1 MRHPLVEPAFF
12 ACLMIGG
19 ARRKEVEDE
28 DEDEATED
36 GSNSQYK
43 RSQDGSRGWNG
54 TFNSS
59 RERLG
64 FIVSWR

>member
-1 MRHPLVEPAFF
+1 
-12 ACLMIGG
+12 MIGG
-19 ARRKEVEDE
+19 ARCKEVE

-36 GSNSQYK
+36 GLNSQYK

-59 RERLG
+59 PREPLG
-64 FIVSWR
+64 VHFVLAITN